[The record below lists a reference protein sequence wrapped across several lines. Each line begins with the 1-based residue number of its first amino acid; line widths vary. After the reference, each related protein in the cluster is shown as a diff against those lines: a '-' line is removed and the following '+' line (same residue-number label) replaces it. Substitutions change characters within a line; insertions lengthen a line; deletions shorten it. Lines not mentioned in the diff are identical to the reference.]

1 MALLRSYVN
10 GRWHTP
16 TVDGQPLHDAVTGE
30 EVCTVS
36 SAGVDFAAAL
46 EHGRRVGGPA
56 LRELTFHQRAALL
69 KATAS
74 MLREHR
80 EELYALSA
88 RTGATKTDSMVD
100 IDGGIG
106 VLFSYSSKGR
116 RELPNAKVHV
126 DGDLEPLGK
135 TGAFVGQHIHTPLRG
150 VAVQINAFN
159 FPMWGPLEKFAPAF
173 IAGVPSLIKP
183 ASQTAYLTARMVEL
197 IIESGLLP
205 AGSLQFVAGSA
216 GDLLDHLTEQD
227 LVGFTGSASTAQRLR
242 THPVVVNRSVRF
254 NAEADSLN
262 CSILGPDAQPGTTEF
277 DLYVKQLV
285 SEMTVKAGQKCT
297 AIRRAFVPADL
308 IDAVGEA
315 ASERL
320 AKVKIGNPLADGV
333 RMGALA
339 SLEQREE
346 VRRSLKGLL
355 EAGRVVF
362 GDADTVE
369 LVDADATK
377 GAFMSPVLLRADDA
391 DLPQP
396 HEVEAFG
403 PVSTLL
409 PYTSTEQV
417 IALAARGQGSL
428 VGSIVTGDA
437 EFARDVVLG
446 VAPWHGRLLVLDA
459 DDAKESTGHGSPLPM
474 LVHGGPGRAGGGEE
488 MGGIR
493 GVLHHMQRTAIQASP
508 KVLSAITGRW
518 VPGAERTVDGVHP
531 FRKSL
536 AELRIGDTVVAGPR
550 AVSLADIEHFA
561 EFTGD
566 TFYAHMDEEAAKA
579 NPFFDGRVAHGYLI
593 VSFAA
598 GLFVSPEPGPVLAN
612 YGLENLRFLTPVYPG
627 DELTVTLTAKQI
639 TPREAND
646 YGEVRWDADVTKQS
660 GESVAKYDVLTLVA
674 K

>member
-30 EVCTVS
+30 EVATIS

-116 RELPNAKVHV
+116 RELPNAKVYV

-135 TGAFVGQHIHTPLRG
+135 TGTFLGQHIHTPLRG

-173 IAGVPSLIKP
+173 VAGVPSLIKP

-197 IIESGLLP
+197 VIESGLLP
-205 AGSLQFVAGSA
+205 EGSLQFVAGSA

-242 THPVVVNRSVRF
+242 AHPVVVSRSVRF

-262 CSILGPDAQPGTTEF
+262 CSVLGPDVTAGDPEF
-277 DLYVKQLV
+277 GLYVEQLV
-285 SEMTVKAGQKCT
+285 TEMTVKAGQKCT

-308 IDAVGEA
+308 VDAVAEA

-320 AKVKIGNPLADGV
+320 AKVKIGNPLAEGV
-333 RMGALA
+333 RMWALA

-362 GDADTVE
+362 GDAD
-369 LVDADATK
+369 
-377 GAFMSPVLLRADDA
+377 
-391 DLPQP
+391 
-396 HEVEAFG
+396 
-403 PVSTLL
+403 
-409 PYTSTEQV
+409 
-417 IALAARGQGSL
+417 
-428 VGSIVTGDA
+428 
-437 EFARDVVLG
+437 
-446 VAPWHGRLLVLDA
+446 
-459 DDAKESTGHGSPLPM
+459 
-474 LVHGGPGRAGGGEE
+474 
-488 MGGIR
+488 
-493 GVLHHMQRTAIQASP
+493 
-508 KVLSAITGRW
+508 
-518 VPGAERTVDGVHP
+518 
-531 FRKSL
+531 
-536 AELRIGDTVVAGPR
+536 
-550 AVSLADIEHFA
+550 
-561 EFTGD
+561 
-566 TFYAHMDEEAAKA
+566 
-579 NPFFDGRVAHGYLI
+579 
-593 VSFAA
+593 
-598 GLFVSPEPGPVLAN
+598 
-612 YGLENLRFLTPVYPG
+612 
-627 DELTVTLTAKQI
+627 
-639 TPREAND
+639 
-646 YGEVRWDADVTKQS
+646 
-660 GESVAKYDVLTLVA
+660 
-674 K
+674 